1 MKAFMLAPLKRLLLS
16 ILYARIEGR
25 YRTLGVLLGVLWFAS
40 AAHAQVSPIPFIKP
54 TWSNNS
60 GQPCSGCQLFTYQA
74 GTTTPLVT
82 YSDSAGTIPNANPV
96 ILDATG
102 RANVFLGSSAY
113 KFVLES
119 SGGITYWTEDNIT
132 ATSLS
137 LLASAN
143 VWTNTNTFQAT
154 TNFNGPVNM
163 NVGFTSTG
171 PNTLGGGG
179 SISGTWT
186 GSPILTGVWNFQGEL
201 DAVNIVMSGQLFATN
216 ATMPPFV
223 IASNMEV
230 ANLNANLLEGC
241 DWASPCQIG
250 GTTPN
255 IATFTDVVTPEIVL
269 GGIGPITGVVG
280 LDTKFV
286 TGVPLTG
293 SIGATVC
300 KDSNG
305 GITTTGCAGGFTQ
318 VETASAVGCTT
329 QGTSFS
335 NCDVVLTWPNAFA
348 DTGYIPVCSV
358 KDTNL
363 QASGGDGSTGDV
375 PNAPIRSFTA
385 STVTVALTTL
395 AGRAISGAANATIY
409 CHGIH
414 P

>member
-1 MKAFMLAPLKRLLLS
+1 MKHIGKLLKQFLIS
-16 ILYARIEGR
+16 ILYSRIEGR

-137 LLASAN
+137 LLASNN
-143 VWTNTNTFQAT
+143 VWTGTNQWNSTSTFD
-154 TNFNGPVNM
+154 GPTSF

-201 DAVNIVMSGQLFATN
+201 DAVNIVMSGELFATN

-305 GITTTGCAGGFTQ
+305 GITTTGCASGFTQ
-318 VETASAVGCTT
+318 IQAAVIASPCTP
-329 QGTSFS
+329 GSSSSFDACNS
-335 NCDVVLTWPNAFA
+335 TVTWPINFA
-348 DTGYIPVCSV
+348 DTSYVVTCTAMGTGYNTGMAGSNNANLIYVRSKAV
-358 KDTNL
+358 GSASITIQNGRGSADTP
-363 QASGGDGSTGDV
+363 SEVDC
-375 PNAPIRSFTA
+375 TA
-385 STVTVALTTL
+385 
-395 AGRAISGAANATIY
+395 
-409 CHGIH
+409 IH